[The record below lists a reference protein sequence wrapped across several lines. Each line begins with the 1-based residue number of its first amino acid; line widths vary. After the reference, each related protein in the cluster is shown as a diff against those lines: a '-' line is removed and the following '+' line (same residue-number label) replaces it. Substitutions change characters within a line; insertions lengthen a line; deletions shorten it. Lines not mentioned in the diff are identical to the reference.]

1 MMTNRERILAIM
13 DGKSPDQ
20 IPWIPRLDLWWSA
33 NRNAGTLPEKWNG
46 WRLRDI
52 EKDLGVGTPARGGI
66 TFRTKL
72 KGTQTEVRLDGLD
85 IHTDYITPVGTVS
98 TVHRRTPELD
108 MAGIY
113 PMPYEEPIKRREDYD
128 VMTYIVENT
137 KYIPCYEEYLDFE
150 EGVGDDGYPMI
161 SSGDTPFHDFV
172 KNYCGYGR
180 GFLELYDNTEKA
192 ERLMEVMTQKRR
204 EELWPLL
211 AKSPAR
217 LFVHGAHHSSQ
228 MTPPPMFKKY
238 ITPYMQEMTEEMHKH
253 GKVIA
258 QHADN
263 DTTQILGDLL
273 EAGWDMQECFATA
286 PLVTTTLKEAREA
299 WGTDMIIFGG
309 IPSTIMEEDF
319 YTDEEF
325 EEYMVDL
332 FRTIAPGD
340 AFILGVADNVTAMG
354 KIERVAKVTELVE
367 EYGKYPISV

>member
-1 MMTNRERILAIM
+1 MATTRERVLAIM

-33 NRNAGTLPEKWNG
+33 HRNAGTLPEKWNG

-52 EKDLGVGTPARGGI
+52 EKDLGGGTPARGGI

-72 KGTQTEVRLDGLD
+72 KGTQKEIRLDGLD

-98 TVHRRTPELD
+98 TVHRRTDELD

-113 PMPYEEPIKRREDYD
+113 PMPYKDPIKKPEDYD

-137 KYIPCYEEYLDFE
+137 KYIPCYEEYLDYE
-150 EGVGDDGYPMI
+150 EGVGDDGYPMVTT
-161 SSGDTPFHDFV
+161 GDTPFHDFV
-172 KNYCGYGR
+172 KNYCGYEKG
-180 GFLELYDNTEKA
+180 LMELYDNTDKVEK
-192 ERLMEVMTQKRR
+192 LFEVMTQKHR

-217 LFVHGAHHSSQ
+217 LFLHGLHHASQ
-228 MTPPPMFKKY
+228 TTPPPMFKKY
-238 ITPYMQEMTEEMHKH
+238 ITPYMQEMSEVLHKH
-253 GKVIA
+253 GKILA

-263 DTTQILGDLL
+263 DTTRILGDLK
-273 EAGWDMQECFATA
+273 EAGWDMQECFATE

-309 IPSTIMEEDF
+309 IPSILMEEEF
-319 YTDEEF
+319 YTDEQF
-325 EEYMVDL
+325 EEYMIDL
-332 FRTIAPGD
+332 FKTIAPGD

-354 KIERVAKVTELVE
+354 KIERVTKVTEMVE
-367 EYGKYPISV
+367 EYGKYPISA